1 MTKNIL
7 RYLIFV
13 FVSILIVGV
22 GTYITSLHSPNMV
35 CYSIEVPGVI
45 KDGNSLIPMARF
57 DRLKMIA
64 EIGKDKKINAP
75 YYILCERT
83 IQNGAVYRCLSNR
96 QLVFCNPYKVRILS
110 QFHTLYYSQNFFFSF
125 SMLDFFSKSFHNLII
140 SGRNQFGTRRLGTQS
155 NKASEKV

>member
-64 EIGKDKKINAP
+64 EIGKDKKINTP

-83 IQNGAVYRCLSNR
+83 IQNGKRELEKLLIV
-96 QLVFCNPYKVRILS
+96 PYKKHEKYRPLTHIDNSYFKKWKRIKKKCRDARLHKGGMS
-110 QFHTLYYSQNFFFSF
+110 Y
-125 SMLDFFSKSFHNLII
+125 I
-140 SGRNQFGTRRLGTQS
+140 SERVKL
-155 NKASEKV
+155 